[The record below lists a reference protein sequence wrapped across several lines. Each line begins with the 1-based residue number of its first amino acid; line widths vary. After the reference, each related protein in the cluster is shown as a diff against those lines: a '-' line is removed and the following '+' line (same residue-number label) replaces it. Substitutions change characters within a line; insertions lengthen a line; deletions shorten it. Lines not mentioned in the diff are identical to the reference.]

1 MSSTTTKLGLI
12 KPADNEY
19 PDIKDAVND
28 NMDKLDSEV
37 WSRGKTFNGETVG
50 ADGGFHVNY
59 IPYAGN
65 LETSS
70 SQKSDDDYIIRT
82 TGGEASLED
91 GDAWLLILRGR
102 MRHDNYTPQSID
114 MTVVPM
120 ERTPDPDITATL
132 NEATFE
138 AYVGEAGTYTLTY
151 TTEWS
156 ANPSDYGLSISNTP
170 IAGDTIIITWDGE
183 NDAEVTIN
191 AATRPTPES
200 ITATIDEEVFVTYV
214 TQSGTTTLT
223 YSTAWSADPTN
234 YGITVTGTPVA
245 GDVITV
251 VYVKEVRGTIVQSN
265 PETFVSTGWNLYN
278 HALGYARLIKYSS
291 ESGYGFK
298 ISGTYTALEF
308 STTTTGSRT
317 TITPVSGY
325 FTIPS
330 DGYLF
335 VTGGNATDTQIWMT
349 WSDWTSTANGG
360 TFEAYTQD
368 VIDMSTFMASTFPYG
383 LMAVGDAYDEINLNV
398 GVATSNV
405 TRMAYNATNLANAEA
420 SGLQYEYDEN
430 YIYIERTSPVTYLV
444 EIDGAFKAYDHG
456 MEYFTGSEQAVYAQ
470 TLYGANLKNKL
481 ERDVVTISQQTLT
494 SAQKNQVC
502 NNLGIGTLRYVPFAL
517 AVSDWTSITGGFKA
531 TYDTAYVTSTCKWE
545 VLYDSSLKTY
555 ASRDFI
561 ADIKS
566 GAGGIEF
573 VTAVKPTGTISGE
586 IKIIDNADGRLSV
599 VPQETVASIV
609 NGGTGQS
616 SLEGIKE
623 AFGINALNSNKT
635 KYIEVNATENNRY
648 DLAGAS
654 AAYALIPNQFF
665 GTCKINFKD
674 GWRAMAIVNKA
685 TATYGNMLYVTDG
698 DKQPY
703 FYSITNG
710 TQNFQQVVL
719 NNKLGYI
726 DVDMSGVAVTTADA
740 GWYYGEKSIASSLP
754 SNSRAIGIAEGAS
767 FDANVFYQ
775 VTTADTIRVKSSTS
789 KTLGNGR
796 SVRVFYCKD

>member
-65 LETSS
+65 LESSS
-70 SQKSDDDYIIRT
+70 SQKSDDEYIIRT

-91 GDAWLLILRGR
+91 GDAWLLVLRGR
-102 MRHDNYTPQSID
+102 MRHDNYVPQSID
-114 MTVVPM
+114 MTVTPM

-360 TFEAYTQD
+360 TFEAYSQD

-430 YIYIERTSPVTYLV
+430 YIYIERTSSVTYLV

-456 MEYFTGSEQAVYAQ
+456 MEYFTGSDQAVYAQ
-470 TLYGANLKNKL
+470 TLYGSNLKNKL
-481 ERDVVTISQQTLT
+481 ERDVLTISQQTLT
-494 SAQKNQVC
+494 AAQKSQVKS
-502 NNLGIGTLRYVPFAL
+502 NLGFANQTDL
-517 AVSDWTSITGGFKA
+517 DTVNGKFKTISSGSMHDIKTSGMYYLTGGVTDKPTGNGGYYSVTVYNNDLLVGIFTNTDGY
-531 TYDTAYVTSTCKWE
+531 TYHVHYSNGTWTYEQLALNSKFRCGYFSKTLSGSTE
-545 VLYDSSLKTY
+545 QIDGSVNFSP
-555 ASRDFI
+555 AF
-561 ADIKS
+561 
-566 GAGGIEF
+566 
-573 VTAVKPTGTISGE
+573 PTGTIP
-586 IKIIDNADGRLSV
+586 IV
-599 VPQETVASIV
+599 VCNISDPA
-609 NGGTGQS
+609 
-616 SLEGIKE
+616 
-623 AFGINALNSNKT
+623 
-635 KYIEVNATENNRY
+635 R
-648 DLAGAS
+648 GAS
-654 AAYALIPNQFF
+654 GGAPL
-665 GTCKINFKD
+665 T
-674 GWRAMAIVNKA
+674 
-685 TATYGNMLYVTDG
+685 
-698 DKQPY
+698 
-703 FYSITNG
+703 
-710 TQNFQQVVL
+710 
-719 NNKLGYI
+719 
-726 DVDMSGVAVTTADA
+726 
-740 GWYYGEKSIASSLP
+740 
-754 SNSRAIGIAEGAS
+754 AIGITGTSASGFNYRIKTGAVAS
-767 FDANVFYQ
+767 GDIQIYWIAI
-775 VTTADTIRVKSSTS
+775 AP
-789 KTLGNGR
+789 
-796 SVRVFYCKD
+796 